1 MSEKFGKRGWLAS
14 SFGARVLALAYGS
27 FELGRASAGYFD
39 RELDARAAGPAQAQ
53 PARSPDEN
61 DSLRHRVA
69 VAEVDQRVDRQAQTD
84 AQQMMGELQAETAR
98 QKQELQFYRGLVVR
112 QYGSG
117 TLRVQELR
125 VRAEEEERRFRVL
138 ITLVQ
143 AATRDTVANGTVTF
157 AVEGRQGKE
166 AATLPLAEIEIDERK
181 QFPFSLRFFQQI
193 EVPIELPL
201 DFEPERLHV
210 EYQLGRNRRALE
222 ADVRLARGRR
232 GDAGALTPRD
242 PEPTIDRRTDPA
254 WKQT

>member
-1 MSEKFGKRGWLAS
+1 MSEKFGKRGW
-14 SFGARVLALAYGS
+14 FGILVALGVLALAYGS
-27 FELGRASAGYFD
+27 FELGRASAGYFVVNSMLE
-39 RELDARAAGPAQAQ
+39 RLDLRKRNQGLAG
-53 PARSPDEN
+53 EN
-61 DSLRHRVA
+61 DELRHRVA

-117 TLRVQELR
+117 TLRVQELS

-143 AATRDTVANGTVTF
+143 AAARDTVANGTVTF

-210 EYQLGRNRRALE
+210 EYQLGRNREPSKQTFDWRVE
-222 ADVRLARGRR
+222 G
-232 GDAGALTPRD
+232 GDAAAL
-242 PEPTIDRRTDPA
+242 
-254 WKQT
+254 